1 MLASAGPSCRR
12 GPITT
17 VVPGVSTMLESPV
30 IFVSYHTPTRSR
42 VRVLVELLQAAG
54 HQVWWDQ
61 ALIGGDRFGTE
72 IQQRLEAAALVIVCW
87 GDGPHSDW
95 VLDEADVARRSNKL
109 LSILLTPETE
119 LPLGFRSLHAIN
131 WFADN
136 ALGYV
141 LGQVQARL
149 AQPGS
154 GGSGGFSGLGVPTA
168 AAPPPPVAAHVGV
181 DSTAARPTVESSV
194 VIGNGAV
201 ISGSTIAGRDVGR
214 DVGRDLG
221 RDVGRDLGQ
230 SS

>member
-1 MLASAGPSCRR
+1 
-12 GPITT
+12 
-17 VVPGVSTMLESPV
+17 MLESPV

-54 HQVWWDQ
+54 HHVWWDQ
-61 ALIGGDRFGTE
+61 ALIGGDRFGAE
-72 IQQRLEAAALVIVCW
+72 IQGRLEHAALVIVCW
-87 GDGPHSDW
+87 EGGTHSDW
-95 VLDEADVARRSNKL
+95 VLDEADFARRSNKL

-149 AQPGS
+149 TQAGS
-154 GGSGGFSGLGVPTA
+154 VNGDAPHAMV
-168 AAPPPPVAAHVGV
+168 PPPPPPP
-181 DSTAARPTVESSV
+181 RPVSSSGDPVSAQPSGASSV

-201 ISGSTIAGRDVGR
+201 ITGSTISGRDVGR
-214 DVGRDLG
+214 
-221 RDVGRDLGQ
+221 